1 MIRKI
6 LFTISLMFILP
17 SAFSADKFMSDELA
31 FKDGEKATYYIYYNL
46 GPIWIHAGNVHFSAK
61 ERTVK
66 NESLFDLK
74 LAGSSTKSF
83 DRFYCIRDTYAVTV
97 KKEGLLPLHYREVK
111 HEDSY
116 FSDNH
121 YRFDWKEDDKDS
133 KVYFEFNKRGRLTY
147 DTLSIQKGVLDLIT
161 SCYHIRS
168 VDMTKVKKGQQ
179 IPFRLVL
186 DKEIYN
192 LTVKYCGEETIKLK
206 NKKKYKALKFT
217 PKLVTGD
224 IFEDE
229 DAMSIYVSND
239 ENHVPLYIE
248 AKIKVGYVKVML
260 NDVQNTKHT
269 MTSVLSN

>member
-1 MIRKI
+1 MKKTL
-6 LFTISLMFILP
+6 LFIISLLFILP
-17 SAFSADKFMSDELA
+17 SAFSSDKFMSDEIA
-31 FKDGEKATYYIYYNL
+31 FKGGERATYHIYFNL
-46 GPIWIHAGNVHFSAK
+46 GPIWLHAGNVNFSVK
-61 ERTVK
+61 ERVDK
-66 NESLFDLK
+66 NVPLFDLQ
-74 LAGSSTKSF
+74 LAGSTIKSF
-83 DRFYCIRDTYAVTV
+83 DRFYCIRDTFSVTV
-97 KKEGLLPLHYREVK
+97 QQKGLLPLYYKEVK

-116 FSDNH
+116 FSDKR
-121 YRFDWKEDDKDS
+121 YRFDWKENDKGS
-133 KVYFEFNKRGRLTY
+133 KVYFDFNKRGKMSY
-147 DTLSIQKGVLDLIT
+147 DSLPIQRGVLDLIT

-168 VDMTKVKKGQQ
+168 VDMKKVKKGQM

-186 DKEIYN
+186 DKEIYD

-224 IFEDE
+224 IFEEE

-260 NDVQNTKHT
+260 NDISNTKYP
-269 MTSVLSN
+269 MSSVVSK

>member
-1 MIRKI
+1 MKRKLI
-6 LFTISLMFILP
+6 FIISLLFVLA
-17 SAFSADKFMSDELA
+17 SAFSSDQYMSDEIA
-31 FKDGEKATYYIYYNL
+31 FKDGERATYYICYNL
-46 GPIWIHAGNVHFSAK
+46 GPIWLHAGNVNFSVK
-61 ERTVK
+61 ERK
-66 NESLFDLK
+66 AGKESLFDLQ

-83 DRFYCIRDTYAVTV
+83 DRFYCIRDTYSVTV
-97 KKEGLLPLHYREVK
+97 RKEGLLPLHYREVK

-121 YRFDWKEDDKDS
+121 YRFDWKENDKDS
-133 KVYFEFNKRGRLTY
+133 KVYFEFNKRGRMSY
-147 DTLSIQKGVLDLIT
+147 DTLSVQRGVLDLIT

-168 VDMTKVKKGQQ
+168 VDMTKVKKGQS

-186 DKEIYN
+186 DKKIYD
-192 LTVKYCGEETIKLK
+192 LTVKYSGEETIKLK

-229 DAMSIYVSND
+229 DAMTIYVSND

-260 NDVQNTKHT
+260 NDIQNTKSP
-269 MTSVLSN
+269 MSSDISK

>member
-1 MIRKI
+1 MKRKLI
-6 LFTISLMFILP
+6 FIISLLFVLA
-17 SAFSADKFMSDELA
+17 SAFSSDQYMSDEIA
-31 FKDGEKATYYIYYNL
+31 FKDGERATYYIYYNL
-46 GPIWIHAGNVHFSAK
+46 GPIWLHAGNVNFSVK
-61 ERTVK
+61 ERK
-66 NESLFDLK
+66 AGKESLFDLQ

-83 DRFYCIRDTYAVTV
+83 DRFYCIRDTYSVTV
-97 KKEGLLPLHYREVK
+97 RKEGLLPLHYREVK

-121 YRFDWKEDDKDS
+121 YRFDWKENDKDS
-133 KVYFEFNKRGRLTY
+133 KVYFEFNKRGRMSY
-147 DTLSIQKGVLDLIT
+147 DTLSVQRGVLDLIT

-168 VDMTKVKKGQQ
+168 VDMTKVKKGQS

-186 DKEIYN
+186 DKKIYD
-192 LTVKYCGEETIKLK
+192 LTVKYSGEETIKLK

-229 DAMSIYVSND
+229 DAMTIYVSND

-260 NDVQNTKHT
+260 NDIQNTKSP
-269 MTSVLSN
+269 MSSDISK

>member
-1 MIRKI
+1 MKRKLI
-6 LFTISLMFILP
+6 FIISLLFVLA
-17 SAFSADKFMSDELA
+17 SAFSSDQYMSDEIA
-31 FKDGEKATYYIYYNL
+31 FKDGERATYYIYYNL
-46 GPIWIHAGNVHFSAK
+46 GPIWLHAGNVNFSVK
-61 ERTVK
+61 ERK
-66 NESLFDLK
+66 AGKESLFDLQ

-83 DRFYCIRDTYAVTV
+83 DRFYCIRDTYSVTV
-97 KKEGLLPLHYREVK
+97 RKEGLLPLHYREVK

-121 YRFDWKEDDKDS
+121 YRFDWKENDKDS
-133 KVYFEFNKRGRLTY
+133 KVYFEFNKRGRMSY
-147 DTLSIQKGVLDLIT
+147 DTLSVQRGVLDLIT

-168 VDMTKVKKGQQ
+168 VDMTKVKKGQS

-186 DKEIYN
+186 DKKIYD
-192 LTVKYCGEETIKLK
+192 LTVKYSGEETIKLK
-206 NKKKYKALKFT
+206 NKKKYKTLKFT

-229 DAMSIYVSND
+229 DAMTIYVSND

-260 NDVQNTKHT
+260 NDIQNTKSP
-269 MTSVLSN
+269 MSSDISK

>member
-1 MIRKI
+1 MIRKL
-6 LFTISLMFILP
+6 LFTLSLIFVLP
-17 SAFSADKFMSDELA
+17 SLLWADDYMSDEIA
-31 FKDGEKATYYIYYNL
+31 FKGGEKATYYIYFNL
-46 GPIWIHAGNVHFSAK
+46 GPIWIHAGDVLFTVK

-66 NESLFDLK
+66 NESLFDMQ

-83 DRFYCIRDTYAVTV
+83 DRFYCIRDTYSVTV
-97 KKEGLLPLHYREVK
+97 KKEGLLPLNYREVK

-116 FSDNH
+116 FSDNR
-121 YRFDWKEDDKDS
+121 YRFDWKENDKDS
-133 KVYFEFNKRGRLTY
+133 KVYFEFNKKGRLSY
-147 DTLSIQKGVLDLIT
+147 DTLSIQRGVLDLIT
-161 SCYHIRS
+161 SCYRIRS

-260 NDVQNTKHT
+260 NDVQNTKYP
-269 MTSVLSN
+269 MSSVLAK

>member
-1 MIRKI
+1 
-6 LFTISLMFILP
+6 
-17 SAFSADKFMSDELA
+17 MSDEIA
-31 FKDGEKATYYIYYNL
+31 FKDGERATYYIYYNL
-46 GPIWIHAGNVHFSAK
+46 GPIWLHAGNVNFSVK
-61 ERTVK
+61 ERK
-66 NESLFDLK
+66 AGKESLFDLQ

-83 DRFYCIRDTYAVTV
+83 DRFYCIRDTYSVTV
-97 KKEGLLPLHYREVK
+97 RKEGLLPLHYREVK

-116 FSDNH
+116 FSDYH
-121 YRFDWKEDDKDS
+121 YRFDWKENDKDS
-133 KVYFEFNKRGRLTY
+133 KVYFEFNKRGRMSY
-147 DTLSIQKGVLDLIT
+147 DTLSVQRGVLDLIT

-168 VDMTKVKKGQQ
+168 VDMTKVKKGQS

-186 DKEIYN
+186 DKKIYD
-192 LTVKYCGEETIKLK
+192 LTVKYSGEETIKLK

-229 DAMSIYVSND
+229 DAMTIYVSND

-260 NDVQNTKHT
+260 NDIQNTKSP
-269 MTSVLSN
+269 MSSDISK

>member
-1 MIRKI
+1 MKRKLI
-6 LFTISLMFILP
+6 FIISLLFVLA
-17 SAFSADKFMSDELA
+17 SAFSSDQYMSDEIA
-31 FKDGEKATYYIYYNL
+31 FKDGERATYYIYYNL
-46 GPIWIHAGNVHFSAK
+46 GPIWLHAGNVNFSVK
-61 ERTVK
+61 ERK
-66 NESLFDLK
+66 AGKESLFDLQ

-83 DRFYCIRDTYAVTV
+83 DRFYCIRDTYSVTV
-97 KKEGLLPLHYREVK
+97 RKEGLLPLHYREVK

-121 YRFDWKEDDKDS
+121 YRFDWKENDKDS
-133 KVYFEFNKRGRLTY
+133 KVYFEFNKRGRMSY
-147 DTLSIQKGVLDLIT
+147 DTLSVHRGVLDLIT

-168 VDMTKVKKGQQ
+168 VDMTKVKKGQS

-186 DKEIYN
+186 DKKIYD
-192 LTVKYCGEETIKLK
+192 LTVKYSGEETIKLK

-229 DAMSIYVSND
+229 DAMTIYVSND

-260 NDVQNTKHT
+260 NDIQNTKSP
-269 MTSVLSN
+269 MSSDISK

>member
-1 MIRKI
+1 MKRKLI
-6 LFTISLMFILP
+6 FIISLLFVLA
-17 SAFSADKFMSDELA
+17 SAFSSDQYMSDEIA
-31 FKDGEKATYYIYYNL
+31 FKDGERATYYIYYNL
-46 GPIWIHAGNVHFSAK
+46 GPIWLHAGNVNFSVK
-61 ERTVK
+61 ERK
-66 NESLFDLK
+66 AGKESLFDLQ

-83 DRFYCIRDTYAVTV
+83 DRFYCIRDTYSVTV
-97 KKEGLLPLHYREVK
+97 RKEGLLPLHYREVK
-111 HEDSY
+111 QEDSY

-121 YRFDWKEDDKDS
+121 YRFDWKENDKDS
-133 KVYFEFNKRGRLTY
+133 KVYFEFNKRGRMSY
-147 DTLSIQKGVLDLIT
+147 DTLSVQRGVLDLIT

-168 VDMTKVKKGQQ
+168 VDMTKVKKGQS

-186 DKEIYN
+186 DKKIYD
-192 LTVKYCGEETIKLK
+192 LTVKYSGEETIKLK

-229 DAMSIYVSND
+229 DAMTIYVSND

-260 NDVQNTKHT
+260 NDIQNTKSP
-269 MTSVLSN
+269 MSSDISK